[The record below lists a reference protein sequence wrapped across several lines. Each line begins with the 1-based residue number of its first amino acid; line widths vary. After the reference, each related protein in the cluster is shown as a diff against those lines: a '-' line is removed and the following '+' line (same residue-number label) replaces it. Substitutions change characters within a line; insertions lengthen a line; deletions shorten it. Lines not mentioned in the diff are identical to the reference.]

1 MAKGENK
8 MGFYVMIFSMLI
20 GIFLIALGIIRRK
33 RNSWYKILIAVGVLL
48 ALFAIYLGFP
58 K

>member
-1 MAKGENK
+1 
-8 MGFYVMIFSMLI
+8 MGFYVMIFLMLI
-20 GIFLIALGIIRRK
+20 GIFLIALGIICRK

-48 ALFAIYLGFP
+48 VLFAIYLGFP

>member
-1 MAKGENK
+1 

-20 GIFLIALGIIRRK
+20 GIFLIALEITRRE
-33 RNSWYKILIAVGVLL
+33 RNIWYKILIAVGVLL
-48 ALFAIYLGFP
+48 VLFAIYLGFP

>member
-1 MAKGENK
+1 
-8 MGFYVMIFSMLI
+8 MLI

-33 RNSWYKILIAVGVLL
+33 RNSWYKIWIAVGVLL
-48 ALFAIYLGFP
+48 VLFAIYLGFP

>member
-1 MAKGENK
+1 

-33 RNSWYKILIAVGVLL
+33 RNFCYKILIAVVVLL
-48 ALFAIYLGFP
+48 VLFAIYLGFP

>member
-1 MAKGENK
+1 

-20 GIFLIALGIIRRK
+20 GIFLIASGIIRIK

-48 ALFAIYLGFP
+48 VLFAIYLGFP

>member
-1 MAKGENK
+1 

-33 RNSWYKILIAVGVLL
+33 RSAWYKILIAVGVLL
-48 ALFAIYLGFP
+48 VLFAIYLGFP